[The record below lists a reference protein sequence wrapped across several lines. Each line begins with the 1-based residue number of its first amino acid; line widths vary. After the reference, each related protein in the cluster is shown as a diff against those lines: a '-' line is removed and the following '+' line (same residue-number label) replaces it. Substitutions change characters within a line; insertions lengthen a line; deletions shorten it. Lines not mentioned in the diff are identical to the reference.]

1 MTWDW
6 TQVSQTIGK
15 HSTHLTNS
23 NVIQTFGKTLIFQQT
38 ETKSGWNE

>member
-15 HSTHLTNS
+15 HTTHQTNELVTYFH
-23 NVIQTFGKTLIFQQT
+23 VIMKW
-38 ETKSGWNE
+38 KPP